1 MKPAPFVLFFCLSVF
16 STASAALDLNG
27 ELLPFRETKEPGE
40 KAPAPMKP
48 GPGIRPITQNKVL
61 NVTVR
66 NASAKPEPGVTI
78 RYWII
83 GRDPKTSKPALLDG
97 GESQLN
103 LKGNGVEVITSKPVT
118 ATFPPPAVFKQAGAA
133 KPGAPA
139 APAPKPPAGEEGK
152 AVAPTGLRIA
162 GFAIQAIREGK
173 VIAENVQDQAI
184 KTLIGSEGSK
194 PGPLFTVEKPE
205 KADN

>member
-1 MKPAPFVLFFCLSVF
+1 VLFFCLSAF
-16 STASAALDLNG
+16 SMAPAALDLTAEFTN
-27 ELLPFRETKEPGE
+27 FREKKEPGE
-40 KAPAPMKP
+40 KAPAPMKA
-48 GPGIRPITQNKVL
+48 GPGLRPITQNKVL

-66 NASAKPEPGVTI
+66 NASAKPEQGVTI

-97 GESQLN
+97 GEAQLN
-103 LKGNGVEVITSKPVT
+103 IKRNGMEVITSLPVKT
-118 ATFPPPAVFKQAGAA
+118 TFTPPSLFKQAGAA
-133 KPGAPA
+133 KPA

-162 GFAIQAIREGK
+162 GFAIQAVKEGK
-173 VIAENVQDQAI
+173 VIAENVQDQTI
-184 KTLIGSEGSK
+184 KALIGSEGTK
-194 PGPLFTVEKPE
+194 PGPLFSIERPE

>member
-27 ELLPFRETKEPGE
+27 ELLPFRETKAPGE
-40 KAPAPMKP
+40 KAQSPMGS
-48 GPGIRPITQNKVL
+48 GPGLRPITQNKVL

-66 NASAKPEPGVTI
+66 NASAKPEQGVTI

-97 GESQLN
+97 GEAQLN
-103 LKGNGVEVITSKPVT
+103 LRGNGVEVITSTPVKT
-118 ATFPPPAVFKQAGAA
+118 TFTPPSVFRQAGAA
-133 KPGAPA
+133 KPA
-139 APAPKPPAGEEGK
+139 APAPKPPAGDEAK

-162 GFAIQAIREGK
+162 GFAIQAIKEGK

-194 PGPLFTVEKPE
+194 PGPLFSIEKPE

>member
-1 MKPAPFVLFFCLSVF
+1 MKLAPLLLFACISAF
-16 STASAALDLNG
+16 STASAVVELTG
-27 ELLPFRETKEPGE
+27 ELINFREKKEPGE
-40 KAPAPMKP
+40 KAPAAMKAAP
-48 GPGIRPITQNKVL
+48 GSRSVTQNKVL

-66 NASAKPEPGVTI
+66 NASARPEQGLTI

-103 LKGNGVEVITSKPVT
+103 LRGNGVELITSTPVKV
-118 ATFPPPAVFKQAGAA
+118 TFTNPSMFRQAGAP
-133 KPGAPA
+133 KPA

-162 GFAIQAIREGK
+162 GFAIQAVKEGK
-173 VIAENVQDQAI
+173 VVAENVQDQAI
-184 KTLIGSEGSK
+184 KALIGSEGTK
-194 PGPLFTVEKPE
+194 PGPLFSIEKPE